1 MNRQL
6 ESITKGTTERFTVRV
21 WRTEDSLDGI
31 NNSDIQSEIKK
42 CHYYQT
48 QQQVAEDLEKFPR
61 VAAVEVLDTNGN
73 GIVVYPDWK

>member
-48 QQQVAEDLEKFPR
+48 HQQVAEDLEKFPR